1 MAEPVSHLGFGALY
15 EHHARDVYRFAL
27 ALTGKVEMA
36 EDLTAEAFLRVWQA
50 GERVDQLTVR
60 GYLIATV
67 RNLIR
72 SQYRREKR
80 LVQMPDGIQ
89 APALDPNVHL
99 ELERVLLALDQLDPS
114 DREVLLMRAEGGL
127 SYEEISVLTGMT
139 DVAARSRVHR
149 ARKRLTE
156 ALCQMK

>member
-1 MAEPVSHLGFGALY
+1 MGFGALY
-15 EHHARDVYRFAL
+15 ERHARDVYRFAL
-27 ALTGKVEMA
+27 ALSGKVEFA

-114 DREVLLMRAEGGL
+114 DREVLLMRAEGVL

-139 DVAARSRVHR
+139 EVAARSRVHR
-149 ARKRLTE
+149 ARKKLTE
-156 ALCQMK
+156 ALCQKK